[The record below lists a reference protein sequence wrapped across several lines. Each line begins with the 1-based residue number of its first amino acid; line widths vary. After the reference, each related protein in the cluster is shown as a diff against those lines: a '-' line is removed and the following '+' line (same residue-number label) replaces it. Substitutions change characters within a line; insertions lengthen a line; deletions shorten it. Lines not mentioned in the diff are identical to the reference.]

1 MPLTQIDCKNAQ
13 PQEKPYKKTDGQ
25 GMYLE
30 IMPNGSKYWRMKY
43 RFAGKEK
50 RLAIGV
56 YPDVSLAEAREART
70 QAKTLL
76 KENKDP
82 SQEKQKARQQVFKD
96 AEHTFQSIAE
106 QWYARHRQTWKD
118 AHAVKIWR
126 RIEMHVFPFLGKY
139 PISTITPKDIIK
151 CVQRIEDSG
160 AHDIAKRAYQN
171 IKRILDYAVIEE
183 ITDRNVAL
191 HIKPKDIL
199 LRQEVKHNPHLEE
212 HELPDYLRAVDNFV
226 GEKQTKL
233 ALKLMMLVFIR
244 HTELREAR
252 WDEFIFD
259 RSEWRIPAERMKM
272 NKPHVVPLSRQS
284 MEILKELKNIN
295 GIFDYVF
302 PQKRNPR
309 KVMSDGTMTRAL
321 YRMGYKGRLTVHGM
335 RGTASTIL
343 NEHGFNPDAIEA
355 QQSRQDTNKVRA
367 SYNHAQYLDER
378 RQMMQW
384 WADHLDKLKQV

>member
-13 PQEKPYKKTDGQ
+13 PQEKPYRKADGQ

-56 YPDVSLAEAREART
+56 YPEISLADAREAR
-70 QAKTLL
+70 AHARTLL
-76 KENKDP
+76 KQHTDP
-82 SQEKQKARQQVFKD
+82 SQAKQQAKHQIFKD
-96 AEHTFQSIAE
+96 ADNTFQLIAE
-106 QWYARHRQTWKD
+106 QWYARQRQTWKEQ
-118 AHAVKIWR
+118 HAVKTWR
-126 RIEMHVFPFLGKY
+126 RIEMHIFPYLGKY
-139 PISTITPKDIIK
+139 PVASITPKDIIR

-160 AHDIAKRAYQN
+160 AVDIAKRSYQN
-171 IKRILDYAVIEE
+171 IKRILDYAVVEE
-183 ITDRNVAL
+183 FTDRNVAL

-212 HELPDYLRAVDNFV
+212 HELPKYLRAVEIFE
-226 GEKQTKL
+226 GERQTKL

-272 NKPHVVPLSRQS
+272 NKPHVVPLSKQA
-284 MEILKELKNIN
+284 MQILKELKSMN
-295 GIFDYVF
+295 GVFEYVF

-321 YRMGYKGRLTVHGM
+321 YRMGYKSKLTVHGM

-355 QQSRQDTNKVRA
+355 QQSRQDNNKVRA

-384 WADHLDKLKQV
+384 WADHLDKLRSS